1 MKINEDYSAV
11 TVSGQHVW
19 GILDTNIEKQ
29 INSDAEDCNLIN
41 KHVLMFRTL
50 IRHSQFMGCNCHRG
64 KHLWLY
70 QKSCALVPRVNFV

>member
-1 MKINEDYSAV
+1 MNEDYSAV

-19 GILDTNIEKQ
+19 GILDTNMEKQ
-29 INSDAEDCNLIN
+29 INLDAENCHSIN

-50 IRHSQFMGCNCHRG
+50 IRHSQFMGCNCCGR

-70 QKSCALVPRVNFV
+70 QQTSALVLRVNFV